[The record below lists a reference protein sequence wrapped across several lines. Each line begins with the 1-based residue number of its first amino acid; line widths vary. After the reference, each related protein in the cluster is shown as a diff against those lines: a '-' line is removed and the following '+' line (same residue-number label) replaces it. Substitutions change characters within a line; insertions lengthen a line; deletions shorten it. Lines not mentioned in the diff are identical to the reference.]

1 MTREEAIKV
10 LLEEWKCIDRNDGI
24 NCDRKCES
32 CDLVM
37 DSFVL
42 KDAYNTAIKALE
54 QEPCEDAISREAV
67 ISMAYDMSEI
77 DGEHFD
83 KPCMVVDIEDI
94 QKLPSVQPSRKG
106 HWIKENPF
114 SLSVCSECG
123 NNAFG
128 YHGFDETRTDFCP
141 YCGADM
147 SERSE

>member
-54 QEPCEDAISREAV
+54 QEPCEDAISRKAV
-67 ISMAYDMSEI
+67 LKVI
-77 DGEHFD
+77 DGWYEQNRD
-83 KPCMVVDIEDI
+83 TENIEDLLI
-94 QKLPSVQPSRKG
+94 LIVYMSSVQPSRKG

-141 YCGADM
+141 HCGADM
-147 SERSE
+147 RERRE